1 MNYATIKYYDIAN
14 GPGVRT
20 SIFVSGCRHHCP
32 GCFNEVAWDFGYGQ
46 PFDKA
51 VRNEIF
57 ASCQPDYIAGISL
70 LGGEPFEPENQ
81 RELLPFVRNFR
92 ALYPNKSVWCY
103 SGYTWEQL
111 TGSVPCASGAV
122 PTSGF
127 WMYPRALPQRPPS
140 GGRTNRCLLP
150 IACKSRMP
158 MSYKTTNDLM
168 QHLRDNGIAISGET
182 QKQQLVTT
190 GYYHGY
196 KGYRFF
202 KSAGARLPFSSYQ
215 ELYATIQYD
224 SALKALFYGKMMF
237 IETAVKNIALQG
249 ILENVQSES
258 ISDVLDRVVCSYNNS
273 PANFT
278 VEQKK
283 RAQQNKLNL
292 QRSIQSSLA
301 NAYAK
306 GNPKITHF
314 YNNPTYS
321 GVPLWAFFEIM
332 TMGDFGYL
340 LSCLTFPVRKDIS
353 TRIGLDLSNDT
364 SCELLFRYIY
374 ALKDLRNAI
383 AHNAVVFDTRF
394 RNFDPTKAM
403 KACLRSAIQ
412 LPYVN
417 FKTIGDYVILMSYY
431 LKLLQMPNS
440 EILKFIEEFEHITE
454 TYRSEVNPAVAS
466 IVIHPD
472 LTKRMEILK
481 NYI

>member
-1 MNYATIKYYDIAN
+1 
-14 GPGVRT
+14 
-20 SIFVSGCRHHCP
+20 
-32 GCFNEVAWDFGYGQ
+32 
-46 PFDKA
+46 
-51 VRNEIF
+51 
-57 ASCQPDYIAGISL
+57 
-70 LGGEPFEPENQ
+70 
-81 RELLPFVRNFR
+81 
-92 ALYPNKSVWCY
+92 
-103 SGYTWEQL
+103 
-111 TGSVPCASGAV
+111 
-122 PTSGF
+122 
-127 WMYPRALPQRPPS
+127 
-140 GGRTNRCLLP
+140 
-150 IACKSRMP
+150 

-249 ILENVQSES
+249 ILENAQSES

-466 IVIHPD
+466 IIIHPD

-481 NYI
+481 NCRDIRISAKEVEKLLSHLFFFYPKTARREDDTMKYKHLSYSDRQEMEKLYLQGWHMNDIAAKLGVSLATVYHERARGDTGKMDKNGRGGYSAELAQSKIYARRQELQERH